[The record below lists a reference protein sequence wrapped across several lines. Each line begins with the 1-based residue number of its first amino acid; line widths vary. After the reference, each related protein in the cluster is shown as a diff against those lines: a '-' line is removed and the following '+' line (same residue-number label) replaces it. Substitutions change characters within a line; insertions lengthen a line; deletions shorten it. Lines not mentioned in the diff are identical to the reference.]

1 MMLLHDVSL
10 TALAGAV
17 LTLGLVMLLEL
28 RSFNRVRRS
37 VDINLGRVFE
47 QLEMLRA
54 ESRSMLEAQ
63 ASSQAQAQA
72 AALLAAAPVVAP
84 SRALAGERQTIERP
98 LSPAAPVERP
108 AVEPTALDFV
118 VAPPIDNDAYL
129 NASTLAARGLTPEE
143 IAARCGLPA
152 GEARLLASL
161 ASARGRREPPRDD
174 AATDAIEPSLGAR
187 SAAGSARG

>member
-1 MMLLHDVSL
+1 MMLLHDVSQ

-54 ESRSMLEAQ
+54 ESRKMLEAQ
-63 ASSQAQAQA
+63 ALAQAQVQA

-84 SRALAGERQTIERP
+84 ARAATGERQTIERP
-98 LSPAAPVERP
+98 LTPAAPVERP
-108 AVEPTALDFV
+108 VVEPTALDFV

-129 NASTLAARGLTPEE
+129 NASTLADRGLTPEE

-161 ASARGRREPPRDD
+161 AAARGRREPARDV
-174 AATDAIEPSLGAR
+174 AADAIEPSIGAR
-187 SAAGSARG
+187 SVAGSARS

>member
-54 ESRSMLEAQ
+54 ESRQMLEAQ
-63 ASSQAQAQA
+63 ASAQAQAQA

-84 SRALAGERQTIERP
+84 VRALAGERQTIERP
-98 LSPAAPVERP
+98 LAPAAPLERP
-108 AVEPTALDFV
+108 VIEPTALDFV

-161 ASARGRREPPRDD
+161 ASARGRREAPRDTV
-174 AATDAIEPSLGAR
+174 ADAIEPAVGALG
-187 SAAGSARG
+187 AAGSARG